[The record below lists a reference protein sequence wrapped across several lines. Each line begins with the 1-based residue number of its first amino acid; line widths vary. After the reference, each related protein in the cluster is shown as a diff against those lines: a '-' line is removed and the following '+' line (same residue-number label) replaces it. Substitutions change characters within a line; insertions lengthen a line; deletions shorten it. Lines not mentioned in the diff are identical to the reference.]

1 MDHKLQLTR
10 LSGEDTY
17 YHRQEIIDLE
27 WTPPLTITKPDIG
40 RLISDMIQ
48 RFVKTFGE

>member
-1 MDHKLQLTR
+1 MDRLQLTR
-10 LSGEDTY
+10 LSGDDTFA
-17 YHRQEIIDLE
+17 HRQDVIDLKWE
-27 WTPPLTITKPDIG
+27 PPLTVTKPDIG